1 LSDPATKKSIWSEV
15 AAMAADLENGD
26 RSALTRLYDVAA
38 PRLLRYAET
47 LTRNRADAED
57 AMQSAL
63 VKVAR
68 KPKQVAN
75 ADKPWAY
82 LVRVVRNEALR
93 VIGRRK
99 PIASLASLL
108 QVWRPVDCPLE
119 QQESREKV
127 QQAVARLPAEQAEV
141 VVLKI
146 WEQFTFAEIAE
157 LIHESPNTAASR
169 YRYALE
175 KLSRHLQPLVDS
187 ARADIGPPS
196 AAKEDSTNDESQ
208 KPAKSKSGRSSR
220 QEVPRA

>member
-1 LSDPATKKSIWSEV
+1 
-15 AAMAADLENGD
+15 MAADHENGD

-63 VKVAR
+63 VKVTR
-68 KPKQVAN
+68 KPKQLAN

-196 AAKEDSTNDESQ
+196 AAREDSTNDESQ

-220 QEVPRA
+220 QEVPRV

>member
-196 AAKEDSTNDESQ
+196 AAREDSTNDESQ

-220 QEVPRA
+220 QEVPRV

>member
-1 LSDPATKKSIWSEV
+1 
-15 AAMAADLENGD
+15 MAADLENGD

-157 LIHESPNTAASR
+157 LIHESPNPAASR

-196 AAKEDSTNDESQ
+196 AAREDSTNDESQ

-220 QEVPRA
+220 QEVPRV

>member
-1 LSDPATKKSIWSEV
+1 
-15 AAMAADLENGD
+15 MAADLENGD

-196 AAKEDSTNDESQ
+196 AAREDSTNDESQ

-220 QEVPRA
+220 QEVPRV

>member
-1 LSDPATKKSIWSEV
+1 
-15 AAMAADLENGD
+15 MAADLENGD

>member
-1 LSDPATKKSIWSEV
+1 
-15 AAMAADLENGD
+15 MAADLENGD

-220 QEVPRA
+220 QEVPRV

>member
-1 LSDPATKKSIWSEV
+1 
-15 AAMAADLENGD
+15 MAADLENGD

-63 VKVAR
+63 LKVAR
-68 KPKQVAN
+68 KPRQVAN

-196 AAKEDSTNDESQ
+196 AAREDSTNDESQ

-220 QEVPRA
+220 QEVPRV